1 MSHSRPK
8 TQPLLICL
16 AALALLSA
24 PASAS
29 VRHTERSDQL
39 VESAGIRTIEVGNP
53 RGDVEI
59 GPSPDGR
66 IHVTALKI
74 CRGRNDAEAK
84 SLAAQLSV
92 TAGVQGNRYVIKVT
106 YPKRVDIKV
115 NFWDLFSGHANSDDI
130 GQSHEVKL
138 LLQAPPELALE
149 LVSVSGDLAS
159 HGFTGAQRLRSTS
172 GDCTVDAAGGTLD
185 VETVSGDARVRG
197 VGRAQVRTTS
207 GDILATIAGPVDA
220 RAVSGDI
227 DVQGVSDSL
236 VLAST
241 SGDISVEHAP
251 RSVSASTS
259 SGSIEI
265 QSAGGSVAAR
275 STSGDVT
282 VSLGGTL
289 SGASVSSTSGSVE
302 LGLLPGLDAS
312 LELTTNSGDIECD
325 VPVVLL
331 GHGRQSMNAKYG
343 RGGAPVKAHT
353 VSGDLHVTSGGS

>member
-1 MSHSRPK
+1 VSPK
-8 TQPLLICL
+8 RIPLIICL
-16 AALALLSA
+16 AALFGLSALSA
-24 PASAS
+24 PAGSS
-29 VRHTERSDQL
+29 VRHTERSDQV

-74 CRGRNDAEAK
+74 CRGRDDAEAK
-84 SLAAQLSV
+84 RLAAQLSV
-92 TAGVQGNRYVIKVT
+92 TAGVQGDRYVIKVT
-106 YPKRVDIKV
+106 YPRRVDIKV
-115 NFWDLFSGHANSDDI
+115 NFWDLFSGHADSDDF
-130 GQSHEVKL
+130 GQSHEVKI
-138 LLQAPPELALE
+138 LLQAPTALALE
-149 LVSVSGDLAS
+149 LSTVSGDLAS
-159 HGFTGAQRLRSTS
+159 HGFNGSQRLRSTS
-172 GDCTVDAAGGTLD
+172 GDCTVDATGGTLD

-197 VGRAQVRTTS
+197 LGRAQVRTTS
-207 GDILATIAGPVDA
+207 GDILSTIAGPLEA

-236 VLAST
+236 VLTST

-251 RSVSASTS
+251 KSVSASTS
-259 SGSIEI
+259 SGTIEI
-265 QSAGGSVAAR
+265 VSASGSVAVR
-275 STSGDVT
+275 STSGDVS
-282 VSLGGTL
+282 VAIGGQL

-312 LELTTNSGDIECD
+312 LELTTASGEIECD

>member
-1 MSHSRPK
+1 MSPK
-8 TQPLLICL
+8 PNPLLICL
-16 AALALLSA
+16 AALAVLTA
-24 PASAS
+24 PAGSS
-29 VRHTERSDQL
+29 VRHTERSDQ
-39 VESAGIRTIEVGNP
+39 VVDAARIRTIEVGNP

-59 GPSPDGR
+59 GPSPDGQ

-74 CRGRNDAEAK
+74 CRGRDDAEAK
-84 SLAAQLSV
+84 RLAAQLSV
-92 TAGVQGNRYVIKVT
+92 TAGVQGDRYVIQVT

-115 NFWDLFSGHANSDDI
+115 SFWDLFSGHADSDDF

-138 LLQAPPELALE
+138 LLQAPTAIALE
-149 LVSVSGDLAS
+149 LSSVSGDLAS
-159 HGFTGAQRLRSTS
+159 HGFTGTQRLRSTS

-185 VETVSGDARVRG
+185 VETVSGDASVRG
-197 VGRAQVRTTS
+197 LGRAQVRTTS
-207 GDILATIAGPVDA
+207 GDIRSTLSGPVDA

-227 DVQGVSDSL
+227 DIEGVADSL

-241 SGDISVEHAP
+241 SGDISVEKAP
-251 RSVSASTS
+251 KSVSASTA

-265 QSAGGSVAAR
+265 LTAGGSVAAR
-275 STSGDVT
+275 STSGDVSVT
-282 VSLGGTL
+282 RGGML
-289 SGASVSSTSGSVE
+289 AGANVSSTSGSVE

-312 LELTTNSGDIECD
+312 LELTTGSGEIECD